1 MDYRLY
7 KTKYKNISIY
17 DISYNTFMDSI
28 PLHIRFDKEDW
39 FFKIY
44 DGIKYLLI
52 FGHCWF
58 DEICDR
64 MKYYSKNLKSC
75 ITDSI
80 NHHFVTIRIGSYNSL
95 PNRKNIDF
103 S

>member
-28 PLHIRFDKEDW
+28 PLRIRFDKEDW

-58 DEICDR
+58 DE
-64 MKYYSKNLKSC
+64 
-75 ITDSI
+75 
-80 NHHFVTIRIGSYNSL
+80 FVIGW
-95 PNRKNIDF
+95 NIIQKI
-103 S
+103 